1 MTNAIATGKSIQY
14 HFVVRWDESSNAWG
28 VDPETLDAK
37 FDAEIAW
44 DELSNTWLSYRS
56 DDELREKFTERE
68 DALASLL
75 QSYNLT
81 N

>member
-1 MTNAIATGKSIQY
+1 MTKAIATGKSIQY
-14 HFVVRWDESSNAWG
+14 HFVVRWDESDNAWNI
-28 VDPETLDAK
+28 DPETLDAK

-44 DELSNTWLSYRS
+44 DELSNNWLSYR
-56 DDELREKFTERE
+56 DNEDLREKFVERE

-75 QSYNLT
+75 QTYNLT